1 VITEEYYTEYI
12 SNDLSNVLN
21 SLDED
26 FYITDELGK
35 LKSIYGCQFKRTGL
49 NKDEYIDK
57 LITEIFKTDTKQLH
71 YNSHQRC
78 LAGES
83 FAYEWELTL
92 NSKIFSYQTSLSPII
107 NNSKVT
113 GVAGI
118 IRNVSSEKTL
128 DRIRSE
134 IALMFK
140 TLTNAAK
147 SSIISLN
154 ELGEIEYCNPA
165 TTKLF
170 NYELDQLLG
179 KSFYILLAK
188 ESQKEFLEKSKFQF
202 DKKYI
207 ENDVIEFNGIKKNGD
222 IIPIELS
229 ISSYEILHIIHYVI
243 LIKDI
248 SERKKNEE
256 ERRKYQENLE
266 NKNKDLEKAVL
277 YSQKMQNQLVQS
289 EKMASLGALI
299 AGIAHEI
306 NNPLAYVSSNLNRF
320 QEYFVDI
327 TKLLDMWKNYYNT
340 NNGSIKNKKQLRE
353 ILNYEKEIDLD
364 FITKDFSNLLI
375 NNQEGIGRIKS
386 IVLQL
391 RGFSHV
397 SEDNLIEVDINK
409 AIEETIT
416 IVWNELKY
424 KANIIKNLGKLP
436 LVKCNVNEIKQIFV
450 NILVNAA
457 QAIKSKGDITI
468 ETTTFNEFVKIEIS
482 DTGKGMSEEVQRK
495 IFDPFYTTK
504 PVGEGTGLGL
514 WICSSI
520 AQKHN
525 GSFEVKSKPGKGS
538 IFSLTLPLRQKILK

>member
-1 VITEEYYTEYI
+1 MITEEYYTEDI
-12 SNDLSNVLN
+12 SKDLSNVLN
-21 SLDED
+21 SLEED
-26 FYITDELGK
+26 FYITDELGNFS
-35 LKSIYGCQFKRTGL
+35 SIYGCQFKRTGL

-71 YNSHQRC
+71 YNSHKRC

-83 FAYEWELTL
+83 FNYEWEFIF

-113 GVAGI
+113 GVVGI
-118 IRNVSSEKTL
+118 IRNISSEKTM

-154 ELGEIEYCNPA
+154 EMGEIEYCNPA

-179 KSFYILLAK
+179 KSFYILLDK
-188 ESQKEFLEKSKFQF
+188 ESQKEFLEKNKFQF

-207 ENDVIEFNGIKKNGD
+207 ENDVIEFNGVRKDGD

-229 ISSYEILHIIHYVI
+229 ISSYKILHIIHYVI

-256 ERRKYQENLE
+256 ERKKYQEDLE
-266 NKNKDLEKAVL
+266 NKNKDLEEAVL

-327 TKLLDMWKNYYNT
+327 TKLLEMWKNYYNANNDFT
-340 NNGSIKNKKQLRE
+340 NNDEQLR
-353 ILNYEKEIDLD
+353 
-364 FITKDFSNLLI
+364 
-375 NNQEGIGRIKS
+375 
-386 IVLQL
+386 
-391 RGFSHV
+391 
-397 SEDNLIEVDINK
+397 
-409 AIEETIT
+409 
-416 IVWNELKY
+416 
-424 KANIIKNLGKLP
+424 
-436 LVKCNVNEIKQIFV
+436 
-450 NILVNAA
+450 
-457 QAIKSKGDITI
+457 
-468 ETTTFNEFVKIEIS
+468 
-482 DTGKGMSEEVQRK
+482 
-495 IFDPFYTTK
+495 
-504 PVGEGTGLGL
+504 
-514 WICSSI
+514 
-520 AQKHN
+520 
-525 GSFEVKSKPGKGS
+525 
-538 IFSLTLPLRQKILK
+538 